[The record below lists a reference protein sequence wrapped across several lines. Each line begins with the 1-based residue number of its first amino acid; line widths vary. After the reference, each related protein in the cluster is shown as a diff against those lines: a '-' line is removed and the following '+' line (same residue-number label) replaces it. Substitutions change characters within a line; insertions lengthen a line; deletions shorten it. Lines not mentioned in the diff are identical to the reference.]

1 MKLNLSL
8 STRRAVS
15 QALIITFIT
24 LLGLPSAASATSRG
38 NVSPLTVGGSA
49 VGAAHAPLAG
59 LIEVNTTSDA
69 DNLDPN
75 SGCDTDA
82 ATPGEQCSLRAAI
95 QRANALAGDDEITLT
110 IPTTQPNCDP
120 TGPHCRINLTKAL
133 PDLSTNIR
141 IISPGIDRT
150 TVRRNS
156 VDNFRIFR
164 VTSSADVTLSGLR
177 VVNGRPAGITA
188 GGGVS
193 HEGSGIVNVVDS
205 IFTDNVGGTIVASGG
220 AIANSSNGTLNIIN
234 SSFADNQATA
244 TGGAINNGGSGTLN
258 IIGSLIFHNT
268 VTVPVVT
275 NRNGDGGAV
284 SNSNDGTVNITNSVI
299 NENVVKGGDSLT
311 STVRGGGIAN
321 NGNGTINIT
330 SSLVFDNQVSGAGG
344 GVSNAS

>member
-1 MKLNLSL
+1 MKPNLFL

-15 QALIITFIT
+15 EALIITFIT
-24 LLGLPSAASATSRG
+24 LLALPSAAAASFAA
-38 NVSPLTVGGSA
+38 NVSRTVDVSTVEA
-49 VGAAHAPLAG
+49 EHAPLAG

-95 QRANALAGDDEITLT
+95 QRANALAGDDEITLN

-205 IFTDNVGGTIVASGG
+205 IFTDNFGGTIVASGG
-220 AIANSSNGTLNIIN
+220 A
-234 SSFADNQATA
+234 TA
-244 TGGAINNGGSGTLN
+244 HS
-258 IIGSLIFHNT
+258 
-268 VTVPVVT
+268 
-275 NRNGDGGAV
+275 
-284 SNSNDGTVNITNSVI
+284 
-299 NENVVKGGDSLT
+299 
-311 STVRGGGIAN
+311 
-321 NGNGTINIT
+321 T
-330 SSLVFDNQVSGAGG
+330 SSTLRSPTTRQRQPAAQSITVAP
-344 GVSNAS
+344 AR